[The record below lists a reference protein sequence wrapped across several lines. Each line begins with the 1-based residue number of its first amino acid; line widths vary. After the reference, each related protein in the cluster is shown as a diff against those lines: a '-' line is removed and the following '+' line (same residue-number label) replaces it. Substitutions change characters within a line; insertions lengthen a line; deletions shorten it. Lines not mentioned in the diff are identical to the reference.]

1 MLGSVSFYSSNS
13 QFAQWQSTAGGQQQ
27 TLTLASRS
35 EKLLESA
42 MSELQTPQDVI
53 QKALN
58 RAYAQISAGFDSAGI
73 NTPAAAEFEPLSA
86 EQAAGNILGFIER
99 RLAMDV
105 AEGATQEQLASR
117 LDAGLEG
124 FKKGFAEAEEQLEAL
139 GMLNEHVAQD
149 IGRTFD
155 LVTNGIDLLRERF
168 LTDQVQVQPEE
179 EDAPAYDVGS
189 LMGSSTAY
197 DFAQKNT
204 FSFSL
209 TTADGDKVNITAS
222 AAEAYSAQQSSDES
236 GRRQSISFSNNQQFS
251 LSVEG
256 ELDEGELEAINDLLG
271 QVNDLASDFF
281 SGDYDQAFKEALD
294 IGYDASEIT
303 GFALRLTHTEVQRF
317 SEAYTADRNSGD
329 SGNTFAERMEPIGR
343 FAQQFLAALES
354 SSALGQ
360 SSSFVSDLLSAV
372 AEHQGEIAERLTQF
386 TDQLQENLPA

>member
-1 MLGSVSFYSSNS
+1 
-13 QFAQWQSTAGGQQQ
+13 
-27 TLTLASRS
+27 
-35 EKLLESA
+35 

-168 LTDQVQVQPEE
+168 LTDQVQVPPEE
-179 EDAPAYDVGS
+179 EAPVYDAGS
-189 LMGSSTAY
+189 LMGSSASY

-222 AAEAYSAQQSSDES
+222 AAEAYSAQRSYDES
-236 GRRQSISFSNNQQFS
+236 GRRQSISFSNNQQFR
-251 LSVEG
+251 LTVEG
-256 ELDEGELEAINDLLG
+256 ELDEDELKAINDLLG

-360 SSSFVSDLLSAV
+360 PSSFVSDLLSAV

>member
-1 MLGSVSFYSSNS
+1 MLGSVSLYSSNT
-13 QFAQWQSTAGGQQQ
+13 QFAQWQSSTGGQQQ

-35 EKLLESA
+35 EKLVEAALN
-42 MSELQTPQDVI
+42 ELVSPQDLI

-58 RAYAQISAGFDSAGI
+58 RAYAQINAGFDSAGI
-73 NTPAAAEFEPLSA
+73 NSPAAAEFEPLSA

-99 RLAMDV
+99 RLALDV

-124 FKKGFAEAEEQLEAL
+124 FKKGFAEAQEQLNAL
-139 GMLNEHVAQD
+139 GMLSEHVEQD
-149 IGRTFD
+149 IGRTYE
-155 LVTNGIDLLRERF
+155 LVTNGIDQLRERF
-168 LTDQVQVQPEE
+168 LTDLVQAAPEE
-179 EDAPAYDVGS
+179 EESVYNARS
-189 LMGSSTAY
+189 LMASASSY
-197 DFAQKNT
+197 DFAQENT

-222 AAEAYSAQQSSDES
+222 AAEAYSARQTRDES
-236 GRRQSISFSNNQQFS
+236 GSRQSITFSNNQQFS
-251 LSVEG
+251 LSVDG
-256 ELDEGELEAINDLLG
+256 ELDEGELEAINDLLA

-281 SGDYDQAFKEALD
+281 AGDYDQAFKEALD

-317 SEAYTADRNSGD
+317 SEAYAADRET
-329 SGNTFAERMEPIGR
+329 GNTFAERMEPIGR

-360 SSSFVSDLLSAV
+360 PDSFVRELLSAV
-372 AEHQGEIAERLTQF
+372 AEQQGELVERLTQF

>member
-168 LTDQVQVQPEE
+168 LTDQVQVPPEE
-179 EDAPAYDVGS
+179 EAPVYDAGS
-189 LMGSSTAY
+189 LMGSSASY

-209 TTADGDKVNITAS
+209 TTADGDKVYIRAS
-222 AAEAYSAQQSSDES
+222 AAEAYSAQRSNDDS
-236 GRRQSISFSNNQQFS
+236 GRRQSISFSNNLQFS

-256 ELDEGELEAINDLLG
+256 ELDEDELEAINDLLG

-360 SSSFVSDLLSAV
+360 PSSFVSDLLSAV

>member
-13 QFAQWQSTAGGQQQ
+13 QFAQWQSSGGGQQQ
-27 TLTLASRS
+27 TLSLASRS

-58 RAYAQISAGFDSAGI
+58 RAYAQMSAGFDSAGI
-73 NTPAAAEFEPLSA
+73 NSPAAAEFEPLSA
-86 EQAAGNILGFIER
+86 QQAAGNILGFIER
-99 RLAMDV
+99 RLALDV
-105 AEGATQEQLASR
+105 AEGASQEQLASR

-149 IGRTFD
+149 IGHTYD
-155 LVTNGIDLLRERF
+155 LVTNGIDQLRERF
-168 LTDQVQVQPEE
+168 LTDLVQEQPEE
-179 EDAPAYDVGS
+179 ETPVYDAGT
-189 LMGSSTAY
+189 LMASSSAY
-197 DFAQKNT
+197 DFAQENT

-222 AAEAYSAQQSSDES
+222 AAEAYSAQRSSDEN
-236 GRRQSISFSNNQQFS
+236 GRSQSISFSNNQHFS

-281 SGDYDQAFKEALD
+281 AGDYDQAFKEALD
-294 IGYDASEIT
+294 IGYDATEIT

-317 SEAYTADRNSGD
+317 SEAYTPDRNNSN
-329 SGNTFAERMEPIGR
+329 SANTFAERMQPIGR

-360 SSSFVSDLLSAV
+360 PNSFVSDLLAAV

-386 TDQLQENLPA
+386 TDQLQENLSA

>member
-105 AEGATQEQLASR
+105 AEGASQEQLASR

-168 LTDQVQVQPEE
+168 LTDQAPALPEE
-179 EDAPAYDVGS
+179 EAPVYDAGS

-222 AAEAYSAQQSSDES
+222 AAEAYSAQRSNDES

-256 ELDEGELEAINDLLG
+256 ELDEDELEAINDLLG

-317 SEAYTADRNSGD
+317 SEAYTADRNSGN
-329 SGNTFAERMEPIGR
+329 SANTFAERMEPIGR

-360 SSSFVSDLLSAV
+360 PSSFVSDLLSAV
-372 AEHQGEIAERLTQF
+372 AEHQGEIAERLTKF
-386 TDQLQENLPA
+386 TDQIQENLPA